1 MGWASEALER
11 DLARA
16 GIFPICIDDC
26 ETRTEYD
33 SERKREERKREE
45 KKEKKEKKE
54 EKKPYFHD
62 YNFPTDAQ
70 VRALRFITIQTGLIF
85 TGSTKQEAR
94 EFISEY
100 MDYARECAEE

>member
-26 ETRTEYD
+26 ETRTEYN
-33 SERKREERKREE
+33 SERKREE

>member
-26 ETRTEYD
+26 GTRTEYN
-33 SERKREERKREE
+33 SERKREE